1 MHSVDDSVLFQFIL
15 PYCNTNYMCTKINE
29 EVLLGHTT
37 LAITFIKNEI
47 YDSGKYRIEI
57 DCDNLDSSISIR
69 LECLK

>member
-1 MHSVDDSVLFQFIL
+1 MILFYSNSFWHIVIQ
-15 PYCNTNYMCTKINE
+15 YMCTKINE
-29 EVLLGHTT
+29 EVLLGHTF